1 MPVKAPVLTLTK
13 PEMRFADAYS
23 NVYLRFV
30 QSVLTVISL
39 GYSSKDSFMFAQ
51 IFHTL
56 SFIPFLL
63 NLDMYRLA
71 VLYFNQFPE
80 NTQTNS

>member
-1 MPVKAPVLTLTK
+1 MPVKALVLTLTK
-13 PEMRFADAYS
+13 PEMKFADAHS

-39 GYSSKDSFMFAQ
+39 GYSSKASFMFAQ
-51 IFHTL
+51 ISHIL

-63 NLDMYRLA
+63 ILDTYRPA

-80 NTQTNS
+80 DTQTNS